1 LGPHSFR
8 RANIS
13 WRQEVGGSAIEACKI
28 AGHSDLEMTREYTFV
43 AADRQNELTFRIQQR
58 LREAGEKAK
67 ETTAAKA
74 KQSAA

>member
-1 LGPHSFR
+1 
-8 RANIS
+8 
-13 WRQEVGGSAIEACKI
+13 
-28 AGHSDLEMTREYTFV
+28 V